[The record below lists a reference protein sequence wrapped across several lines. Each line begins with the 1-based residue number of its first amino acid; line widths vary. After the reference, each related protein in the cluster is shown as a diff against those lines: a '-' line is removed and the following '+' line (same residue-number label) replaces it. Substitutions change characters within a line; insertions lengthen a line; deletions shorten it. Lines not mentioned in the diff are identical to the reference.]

1 MSFSFKPTAAKKHLK
16 KSPSTYNRS
25 TTCMGPGNLLM
36 SATAASPHLPYRKSR
51 QSRGYSNF
59 LVLRTIQSFLFK
71 NCECIAVK
79 DSMNPALSCFLIRKF
94 SCYFWTVSADV
105 QNSSEDS
112 KSSAWQ
118 SGGSSRGPKL
128 NSQNL
133 HGSSLTFAT
142 CVLGE
147 SGHSCHPCPPGM
159 HMV

>member
-1 MSFSFKPTAAKKHLK
+1 
-16 KSPSTYNRS
+16 
-25 TTCMGPGNLLM
+25 MGPGNLLICQRQQ
-36 SATAASPHLPYRKSR
+36 HLPI
-51 QSRGYSNF
+51 F
-59 LVLRTIQSFLFK
+59 LTEKAVNAGVTITSQFQGLLQSFLFK

-147 SGHSCHPCPPGM
+147 SGHPCLQGHQACTWCNHM
-159 HMV
+159 HKRQNSPHRKQEDSRQ